1 MKMNENVNSLLMKVN
16 GLSKAEQMALAEQ
29 IMKNL
34 SAPAAT
40 RKNSCLELVASNGA
54 EKPYCPHCHAKAA
67 TGWVIKRGMNR
78 GAPRYYCKSCGKY
91 FVSTTNT
98 VFERSRKDADVWKK
112 FIALTIDGKSL
123 HECSA
128 ECGISYQTAFTWR
141 HKVLNAFV
149 ANQEAVQMNGTI
161 EVDEMLIPLSY
172 KGNHIKGSFG
182 GRKLEP
188 GVDSGMPRK
197 AFKRGTDN
205 KSTSSKNKA
214 CVFCMVEDGNKGFY
228 ASVPGVGFMMPDM
241 LRATVDKHVNKQT
254 ALMLADQ
261 YTITRKYFE
270 DNGYKHRIL
279 SANTSDNPHDH
290 KPEIADGLHM
300 QHVNNMHRYLRAFLA
315 KYCGVSSKYL
325 ANYVA
330 LYTWLKTVQLSK
342 QRNGEEKASLARA
355 AMPDCYVSRK
365 SLESR
370 PAIPTCA

>member
-1 MKMNENVNSLLMKVN
+1 MNSLLEQFN
-16 GLSKAEQMALAEQ
+16 QLSKAEQNALAEE
-29 IMKNL
+29 IMKKL
-34 SAPAAT
+34 SAAPSV
-40 RKNSCLELVASNGA
+40 RKNSCLELVAANGN
-54 EKPYCPHCHAKAA
+54 EKPDCPHCHAKAA
-67 TGWVIKRGMNR
+67 TGWVVKHGTSK
-78 GAPRYYCKSCGKY
+78 GAQRYLCKSCGRH
-91 FVSTTNT
+91 FVPTTNT

-112 FIALTIDGKSL
+112 FISLTIAGKSL
-123 HECSA
+123 HVCSA

-149 ANQEAVQMNGTI
+149 TNQESTQMDGI
-161 EVDEMLIPLSY
+161 VEVDEMLVPLSY

-182 GRKLEP
+182 GRKLAP
-188 GVDSGMPRK
+188 GVDSRMPRK

-228 ASVPGVGFMMPDM
+228 AAVPGVGFMMPDM
-241 LRATVDKHVNKQT
+241 LRATVDKHVNKET

-270 DNGYKHRIL
+270 DNGYNHKIL

-290 KPEIADGLHM
+290 KPEISDGLHM
-300 QHVNNMHRYLRAFLA
+300 QHVNNMHHYLRAFLA

-330 LYTWLKTVQLSK
+330 LYAWLKTVQISK
-342 QRNGEEKASLARA
+342 QRNGEEKASLARV